1 MSQYI
6 ESAPAKFQA
15 THTVAAAVPSAA
27 TAGMAS
33 MAPTASI
40 AGFYTGAPTMNIQA
54 TTFQGAYILTGNS
67 LHLICRLMPRWHH
80 QLYYLNVSVSSY
92 SMWKL

>member
-15 THTVAAAVPSAA
+15 THTVAAAVPLAA

-33 MAPTASI
+33 MVPTASI
-40 AGFYTGAPTMNIQA
+40 AGFYTGARTMNIQG
-54 TTFQGAYILTGNS
+54 TTFQGAYILSPPNLPPHAQMAPPAVLS
-67 LHLICRLMPRWHH
+67 ECEL
-80 QLYYLNVSVSSY
+80 
-92 SMWKL
+92 